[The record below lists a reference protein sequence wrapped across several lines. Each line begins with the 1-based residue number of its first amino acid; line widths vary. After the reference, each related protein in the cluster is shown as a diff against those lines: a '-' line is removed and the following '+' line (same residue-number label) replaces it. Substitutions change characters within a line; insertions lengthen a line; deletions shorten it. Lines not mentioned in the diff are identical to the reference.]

1 MGVIIFHFQMIKECS
16 SEVKWVVQSHHLAC
30 GLWDPIQCPT
40 PHPTHRMWCSR
51 EHSCAVND
59 SDSWAGHSG
68 LWVSVN
74 SSLKWQHHPKDDNR
88 PFRCRLLGFWHT
100 LNERQHMM
108 REAELWGQPGRTGLE
123 TGPWCS
129 HWTYTK
135 LFSLRDT
142 WFDNRWITRVTL

>member
-1 MGVIIFHFQMIKECS
+1 MGVIIFHFQMIKECG

-30 GLWDPIQCPT
+30 GLRDPIQCPS
-40 PHPTHRMWCSR
+40 PHPTHRLWCSR

-59 SDSWAGHSG
+59 SDSWAGPSG

-74 SSLKWQHHPKDDNR
+74 SSLKWQHHPKMTII
-88 PFRCRLLGFWHT
+88 LSGVEFWVSDT
-100 LNERQHMM
+100 LWM
-108 REAELWGQPGRTGLE
+108 RGSIWSEAELWGQPGRTGLE

-142 WFDNRWITRVTL
+142 WFDKWWITRSTL